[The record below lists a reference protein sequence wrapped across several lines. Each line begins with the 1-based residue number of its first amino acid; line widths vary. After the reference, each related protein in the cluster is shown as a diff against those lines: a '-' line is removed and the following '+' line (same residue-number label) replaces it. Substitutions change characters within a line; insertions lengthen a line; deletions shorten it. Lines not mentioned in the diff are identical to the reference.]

1 MLPSA
6 TMGLFDRLKGD
17 PRRRFAKQVLRF
29 VLRAGVARAWIDEDK
44 FAIGYERAPGDG
56 TAWLFLHNSYQE
68 CQGASEEFIE
78 HRISTLV
85 DVVINQPALPESW
98 DSVRDTL
105 RPVLRGA
112 TFGMGAP
119 SADAKKL
126 LARPALPY
134 LREHVVID
142 TPTAMAYVMED
153 SVAKWGVSAAQV
165 FAAAHENLYAQATLG
180 VEAEAG
186 EGRRVLRFIDTGDA
200 YFASM
205 ILLEGWLA
213 GLAPRVGGRPI
224 AFVPDNNT
232 LIVTGDD
239 PASMPALLELVESEY
254 NEAPRSVSPVAYTVD
269 GSAAVIPYPASPA
282 HPAHRQVH
290 RSTIILAANEYG
302 AQKHWTEKAHE
313 REGIDVYVA
322 EFTVGQRPDE
332 SLFSYTVWA
341 APVDTLLPQADYVA
355 FADNDQEAFWVPWKV
370 LTEFVGL
377 IPVEDMNPTR
387 FRVRQWPDPS
397 IVEQLRARAEAP

>member
-1 MLPSA
+1 
-6 TMGLFDRLKGD
+6 MGLFDRLKGD
-17 PRRRFAKQVLRF
+17 PKRRFAKQVLRS
-29 VLRAGVARAWIDEDK
+29 VERAGVARAWIDDEK
-44 FAIGYERAPGDG
+44 FAIGYERASGDAP
-56 TAWLFLHNSYQE
+56 AWLFLHNSYQE
-68 CQGASEEFIE
+68 CLGESEEFTE

-85 DVVINQPALPESW
+85 DVVVNQPALPDTW
-98 DSVRDTL
+98 DTVRDSL

-119 SADAKKL
+119 TADAKKL

-134 LREHVVID
+134 LREHIVID

-153 SVAKWGVSAAQV
+153 SVVRWGVSDAQV
-165 FAAAHENLYAQATLG
+165 FAAAHENLHARATLG
-180 VEAEAG
+180 AG
-186 EGRRVLRFIDTGDA
+186 PDGDGPRIMRFIDSGDA

-232 LIVTGDD
+232 LVVTRDD
-239 PASMPALLELVESEY
+239 PAGMAALLELIENEY
-254 NEAPRSVSPVAYTVD
+254 NEASRSISPVAYTVD
-269 GSAAVIPYPASPA
+269 GSAAVIPYPASA
-282 HPAHRQVH
+282 SHPAHEQVR

-302 AQKHWTEKAHE
+302 AQKHWTEKAHQ
-313 REGIDVYVA
+313 RDGTDVYVA
-322 EFTVGQRPDE
+322 EYTVGQRPDE

-341 APVDTLLPQADYVA
+341 APVDTLLPQAEYVA
-355 FADNDQEAFWVPWKV
+355 FADTDQEAFWVPWKV

-387 FRVRQWPDPS
+387 FRVRQWPETS
-397 IVEQLRARAEAP
+397 SVEQLRARAQTP

>member
-1 MLPSA
+1 
-6 TMGLFDRLKGD
+6 MGLFDRLKGD

-29 VLRAGVARAWIDEDK
+29 VLRAGVARAWIDEEK
-44 FAIGYERAPGDG
+44 FAIGYERSLGDAP
-56 TAWLFLHNSYQE
+56 AWLFLNNSYQE
-68 CQGASEEFIE
+68 CQGESDAFIE

-85 DVVINQPALPESW
+85 DVVLNQPPLPETW
-98 DSVRDTL
+98 DSVRDVL

-153 SVAKWGVSAAQV
+153 SVAKWRVTADQV
-165 FAAAHENLYAQATLG
+165 FAAAHENLHARANLG
-180 VEAEAG
+180 MEPDG
-186 EGRRVLRFIDTGDA
+186 DDDEGRRVLRFIDSGDA

-232 LIVTGDD
+232 LIVTCDD
-239 PASMPALLELVESEY
+239 PAGMAALLELVEGEY
-254 NEAPRSVSPVAYTVD
+254 NEAARSISPVAYTVD
-269 GSAAVIPYPASPA
+269 GSAAVIPYPASA
-282 HPAHRQVH
+282 THPAHHHVH

-302 AQKHWTEKAHE
+302 AQKHWTEKAHQ

-355 FADNDQEAFWVPWKV
+355 FADTDQEAFWVPWKV

-397 IVEQLRARAEAP
+397 IVEQLRARAETP